1 MVTTTPSIYRSRNK
15 SVICKVNKKRGYSRV
30 REERGGRKEK
40 EVRRGR
46 RAAPHLIVG
55 YEHKQFLEI
64 DSKIHFGCKELSN
77 FTRKEQQGFDFQE
90 KKTFLC

>member
-1 MVTTTPSIYRSRNK
+1 M
-15 SVICKVNKKRGYSRV
+15 
-30 REERGGRKEK
+30 
-40 EVRRGR
+40 RRGR

-77 FTRKEQQGFDFQE
+77 FTRKEKNNKDLIS
-90 KKTFLC
+90 KKRKHFFVKKMK